1 METNLIIGMIKR
13 DYKKGKEYYSIMWSR
28 MNGFL
33 KELGFAHM
41 CAKDDFIQ
49 ESIFYLLGMKA
60 SNDSARKFQM
70 WLATEV
76 IPSIRKHGAFIADSE
91 NVDEKYKK
99 EGQRMNQKSIVIFK
113 ANKARELLHYGFKV
127 VDIKPDKSDPD
138 GKRSV
143 FVFEYEDGILD
154 KIKK

>member
-28 MNGFL
+28 VEGYL
-33 KELGFAHM
+33 KEYGVTTCGHE
-41 CAKDDFIQ
+41 DFIP
-49 ESIFYLLGMKA
+49 ESLFYLLGMKA